1 MRRMPHD
8 RGGWSGDCR
17 IGSDGF
23 GGAAYCA
30 PEDGAE
36 EPKRELRGV
45 GRKPEQ
51 GGRGRWATQAPVQ
64 VK

>member
-17 IGSDGF
+17 IGSDDF

-36 EPKRELRGV
+36 KPERELYGV
-45 GRKPEQ
+45 GRKTESGAAS
-51 GGRGRWATQAPVQ
+51 GGAMQPPIQ